1 MTQEQT
7 IKDVLE
13 ALHDAMQKALPEM
26 DVYINIQVGPKREGA
41 AKVGSDNSSTE
52 TQGTE
57 EPPETLD
64 NLRTML
70 NAFAQS
76 AGKDKALEL
85 VGKYANGSKN
95 PADIP
100 SADYSEVITA
110 MGGYNLD
117 LGGDT

>member
-13 ALHDAMQKALPEM
+13 ALHDAMQKALPDME
-26 DVYINIQVGPKREGA
+26 VYINIQVGPKREA
-41 AKVGSDNSSTE
+41 AANVEPKTQDTE
-52 TQGTE
+52 NH
-57 EPPETLD
+57 PPETLD
-64 NLRTML
+64 NLRVML

-85 VGKYANGSKN
+85 VSKYANGSKN